1 MLNIESA
8 ESIPSVRRGGARPS
22 EERIQIQN
30 ALASGSA
37 QMIKDIEFGN
47 KYNALQQRI
56 RQAAHSMGLGVSI
69 VFSRHED
76 DHQIGDVYFV
86 GVPAS
91 ESDDKKS
98 SVRRAV
104 KSDVKTKD

>member
-8 ESIPSVRRGGARPS
+8 ESVPSVRRGGARPS

-37 QMIKDIEFGN
+37 QMIKDIEFGS

-56 RQAAHSMGLGVSI
+56 RQAAHSMNLKVNI

-76 DHQIGDVYFV
+76 NHEIGDVYFV
-86 GVPAS
+86 GVSNS
-91 ESDDKKS
+91 ESNSKKD

-104 KSDVKTKD
+104 KNDVKTEV